1 MANQT
6 IARVR
11 RFDPTSMPVPTPVQ
25 CAWAAGVLEGEG
37 CIRIQVVDVTDSK
50 TRRRLKDRAT
60 MSVVLAMKDER
71 VVCRFADLFGAR
83 ANQRS
88 DGMWIVTLS
97 SGRALWVLQLLTPHM
112 WGDKLP
118 QAVLAAEFQVGRT
131 PGHRKPE
138 RHAWE
143 LDAAKRIS
151 EMKKVGIYARRKGPR
166 SRIDERIERSG
177 YGEQPS
183 V

>member
-6 IARVR
+6 IARVL
-11 RFDPTSMPVPTPVQ
+11 RFDPLSLPAPSQIQ

-37 CIRIQVVDVTDSK
+37 CIRIQVADVTDSK
-50 TRRRLKDRAT
+50 TGRRLKDRAT

-71 VVCRFADLFGAR
+71 VVCRFAGLFGAT
-83 ANQRS
+83 AKLRS
-88 DGMWIVTLS
+88 DGMWTVTLAS
-97 SGRALWVLQLLTPHM
+97 ARALWALQALMPYM

-118 QAVLAAEFQVGRT
+118 QAILAVEFQSGRT

-143 LDAAKRIS
+143 LDAARRIS
-151 EMKKVGIYARRKGPR
+151 DMKRVGIYARRKGPE
-166 SRIDERIERSG
+166 SRIAARIERNG
-177 YGEQPS
+177 HGQQPS

>member
-11 RFDPTSMPVPTPVQ
+11 RFSPASMPVPTPVQ

-71 VVCRFADLFGAR
+71 VVCRFAYLFGAT

-97 SGRALWVLQLLTPHM
+97 SARALWVLQLLTPYM

-118 QAVLAAEFQVGRT
+118 QAILAVEFQIGRT
-131 PGHRKPE
+131 PGRRTPE

-143 LDAAKRIS
+143 LNAARRIS
-151 EMKKVGIYARRKGPR
+151 EMKKVGVYAMRKGPR
-166 SRIDERIERSG
+166 SRIEERISRSE
-177 YGEQPS
+177 YGAQPS